1 MTELKDLI
9 ARNLRKYRI
18 EAGMSQIELAEKLHM
33 RSSSISN
40 WEKGRNSIDI
50 DTLFR
55 VCEVLKVPIS
65 KMTATEPDE
74 RINYVVGNNEDMVIL
89 ELYRNLP
96 PKQQEHL
103 KAYAEFLKQETYKA
117 EQYKRYMINSED
129 KK

>member
-18 EAGMSQIELAEKLHM
+18 EAGMSQIELAKKLHM

-55 VCEVLKVPIS
+55 VCEVLEVPIS

-96 PKQQEHL
+96 PEQQEHL
-103 KAYAEFLKQETYKA
+103 KAYAEFLRQETA
-117 EQYKRYMINSED
+117 RANSENQ
-129 KK
+129 